1 MLYGLNGS
9 TTDQCTLEED
19 VLVAEHAGY
28 DVVEL
33 RTYKLEA
40 FLKEHT
46 LDDLTKLFERSSVK
60 ADAIN
65 AIEFFNLKQ
74 GEERAQ
80 VLKDTEKWCQI
91 ARAAGSSYIIAVPS
105 PRPPDAADE
114 EIVKDSVQM
123 LQEMSDIAEKY
134 QVNIALEFI
143 GIQDFSVKTL
153 EAARKIMNKVNRV
166 NVGLVLDVFHFY
178 TGGSSLDAIDDTPPE
193 KIFVFHINDAEHAR
207 IEELEDKDRIFP
219 GLGVIPLK
227 EIGKRVQKTGQI
239 RMVGLELFRPDYWE
253 MEKYDL
259 GEQSYRYVKE
269 ASDKMFV

>member
-19 VLVAEHAGY
+19 ILVAEHAGY

-33 RTYKLEA
+33 RTYKLET
-40 FLKEHT
+40 FLKDHT
-46 LDDLTKLFERSSVK
+46 LEDLTKLFERASVK

-65 AIEFFNLKQ
+65 AIEFFNLKH
-74 GEERAQ
+74 GEEREQ

-91 ARAAGSSYIIAVPS
+91 ARAAGSSYVIAVPS
-105 PRPPDAADE
+105 PRPPDVSDE

-143 GIQDFSVKTL
+143 GIENFSVKTL
-153 EAARKIMNKVNRV
+153 EAAKEIMDKVNRE

-178 TGGSSLDAIDDTPPE
+178 TGGSSLDAIDDTPSE
-193 KIFVFHINDAEHAR
+193 KIFVFHINDAEHAQV
-207 IEELEDKDRIFP
+207 EKLEDKDRIFP

-227 EIGKRVQKTGQI
+227 EIGERVKKMGHI

-259 GEQSYRYVKE
+259 GERSYRYVKE
-269 ASDKMFV
+269 ASDKMFM

>member
-19 VLVAEHAGY
+19 ILVAEHAGY

-40 FLKEHT
+40 FLKHRT
-46 LDDLTKLFERSSVK
+46 LDELNKLFEQSSVK

-65 AIEFFNLKQ
+65 AIEFFNLKK
-74 GEERAQ
+74 GEEREQ
-80 VLKDTEKWCQI
+80 VLKDTEKWCRI
-91 ARAAGSSYIIAVPS
+91 AQAAGSSYVIAVPS
-105 PRPPDAADE
+105 PRPPEVSNE

-123 LQEMSDIAEKY
+123 LQEMSDIGRKY

-143 GIQDFSVKTL
+143 GIENFSIKTM
-153 EAARKIMNKVNRV
+153 EAAKEIMDEVDRENL
-166 NVGLVLDVFHFY
+166 GLVLDVFHFY
-178 TGGSSLDAIDDTPPE
+178 TGGSSLDAIGHIPTE
-193 KIFVFHINDAEHAR
+193 KIFVFHINDAEHAK

-219 GLGVIPLK
+219 GLGVIPLQ
-227 EIGKRVQKTGQI
+227 EIGKRIQKTGPI

-253 MEKYDL
+253 MEKYRL
-259 GEQSYRYVKE
+259 GERSYQYVKE
-269 ASDKMFV
+269 ASDKMFA